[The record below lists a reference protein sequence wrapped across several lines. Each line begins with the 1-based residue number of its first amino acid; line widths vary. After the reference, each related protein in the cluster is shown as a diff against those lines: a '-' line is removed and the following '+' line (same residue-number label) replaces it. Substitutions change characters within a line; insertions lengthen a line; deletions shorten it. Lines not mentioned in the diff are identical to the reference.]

1 MAILTSVKKPMDPVL
16 PERAR
21 ARRRDLLLKEY
32 ALALRPHQ
40 WVKNVLIFGA
50 LVFSHSLLDWSAVRL
65 SVAASL
71 LFCAASSG
79 VYLLNDLRD
88 LEQDRKHPTKRLR
101 PLASGAVNPSVAL
114 VVMPA
119 LLAGSL
125 VGAFYL
131 RAEFASILLA
141 YVMLN
146 IAYSCGLKR
155 MVIVDVMVIALGF
168 VFRAVSGAVV
178 IGVPTSPWLVLCT
191 LTLAL
196 LVGFGKRR
204 HELFLLGNEAQGHRA
219 SLESYSLPFLDMM
232 MGISGATAVV
242 TYSLYT
248 LAPETAARVGSPYLV
263 LTVPWVMY
271 GIFRYLYLVHQQ
283 KEGGDPTH
291 LFVSDSPTLVN
302 AILWAVTVCLVIYY
316 RPF

>member
-1 MAILTSVKKPMDPVL
+1 MYSLKEGMPVL
-16 PERAR
+16 PQAQQAGRGSMSLN
-21 ARRRDLLLKEY
+21 DCL
-32 ALALRPHQ
+32 LALRPQQ
-40 WVKNVLIFGA
+40 WVKNTLVFGA
-50 LVFSHSLLDWSAVRL
+50 LVFSHSLLDWDAIRL
-65 SVAASL
+65 SMSAFI

-79 VYLLNDLRD
+79 IYLLNDLRD

-101 PLASGAVNPSVAL
+101 PLASGAVHSSAAFAMMGL
-114 VVMPA
+114 

-125 VGAFYL
+125 VGSFLL
-131 RAEFASILLA
+131 RIEFAFTLLA
-141 YVMLN
+141 YIMLN
-146 IAYSCGLKR
+146 IAYSYGLKR

-168 VFRAVSGAVV
+168 VLRAVAGAVV
-178 IGVPTSPWLVLCT
+178 IGVATSPWLILCT

-204 HELFLLGNEAQGHRA
+204 HELSLLGGNAQAHRA

-242 TYSLYT
+242 TYALYT
-248 LAPETAARVGSPYLV
+248 LAAETVARVGTHYLV

-283 KEGGDPTH
+283 KEGGDPSR
-291 LFVSDSPTLVN
+291 LLVSDIPMLLN
-302 AILWAVTVCLVIYY
+302 AILWAGIVCLVIYY
-316 RPF
+316 RPL

>member
-1 MAILTSVKKPMDPVL
+1 
-16 PERAR
+16 
-21 ARRRDLLLKEY
+21 
-32 ALALRPHQ
+32 
-40 WVKNVLIFGA
+40 
-50 LVFSHSLLDWSAVRL
+50 
-65 SVAASL
+65 
-71 LFCAASSG
+71 
-79 VYLLNDLRD
+79 
-88 LEQDRKHPTKRLR
+88 
-101 PLASGAVNPSVAL
+101 
-114 VVMPA
+114 
-119 LLAGSL
+119 
-125 VGAFYL
+125 
-131 RAEFASILLA
+131 
-141 YVMLN
+141 
-146 IAYSCGLKR
+146 

-178 IGVPTSPWLVLCT
+178 IGVATSPWLILCT

-204 HELFLLGNEAQGHRA
+204 HELFLLGNDAQGHRA

-248 LAPETAARVGSPYLV
+248 LAPETAARVGSLYLV

-283 KEGGDPTH
+283 EEGGDPTH
-291 LFVSDSPTLVN
+291 LFVSDFPTLIN
-302 AILWAVTVCLVIYY
+302 AILWVVTVLLVIYY

>member
-1 MAILTSVKKPMDPVL
+1 MANLRSIKDDLSVL
-16 PERAR
+16 PHAQEAGRGSM
-21 ARRRDLLLKEY
+21 LLKDY

-40 WVKNVLIFGA
+40 WVKNVLVFGA
-50 LVFSHSLLDWSAVRL
+50 LVFSHSLLDWSAIQL
-65 SVAASL
+65 SMSAFM

-79 VYLLNDLRD
+79 IYLLNDLRD
-88 LEQDRKHPTKRLR
+88 LEQDRNHPTKRLR
-101 PLASGAVNPSVAL
+101 PLASGAVNPSTAFI
-114 VVMPA
+114 VMGL

-125 VGAFYL
+125 VGSFVL
-131 RAEFASILLA
+131 RAEFAVILLS
-141 YVMLN
+141 YVILN
-146 IAYSCGLKR
+146 IAYSFGLKR

-168 VFRAVSGAVV
+168 VFRAVAGAVV
-178 IGVPTSPWLVLCT
+178 IGVATSPWLILCT

-204 HELFLLGNEAQGHRA
+204 HELSLLGSDAQNHRA

-248 LAPETAARVGSPYLV
+248 LAAETVARVGTHYLV

-283 KEGGDPTH
+283 KEGGDPSH
-291 LFVSDSPTLVN
+291 LFVSDRPTLVN
-302 AILWAVTVCLVIYY
+302 AILWAVTVCLVIYWGIL
-316 RPF
+316 

>member
-1 MAILTSVKKPMDPVL
+1 MANLRSIKDDLSVL
-16 PERAR
+16 PHAQEAGRGSMS
-21 ARRRDLLLKEY
+21 LKEY

-40 WVKNVLIFGA
+40 WVKNVLVFGA
-50 LVFSHSLLDWSAVRL
+50 LVFSRSLLDWSAIRL
-65 SVAASL
+65 SMSAFL

-79 VYLLNDLRD
+79 IYLLNDLRD
-88 LEQDRKHPTKRLR
+88 IDQDRKHPAKRLR
-101 PLASGAVNPSVAL
+101 PLASGAVHPSVAFAMMGVLL
-114 VVMPA
+114 V
-119 LLAGSL
+119 GSL
-125 VGAFYL
+125 VGSFVL
-131 RAEFASILLA
+131 RAEFAVILLS
-141 YVMLN
+141 YVILN
-146 IAYSCGLKR
+146 IAYSFGLKR

-168 VFRAVSGAVV
+168 VFRAVAGAVV
-178 IGVPTSPWLVLCT
+178 IGVATSPWLILCT

-204 HELFLLGNEAQGHRA
+204 HELSLLGGDAQAHRA

-248 LAPETAARVGSPYLV
+248 LAAETVARVGTHYLV

-283 KEGGDPTH
+283 KEGGDPSH

>member
-1 MAILTSVKKPMDPVL
+1 MAKLRSIKDDMSVL
-16 PERAR
+16 PHAQEAGRGSMS
-21 ARRRDLLLKEY
+21 LKDY

-40 WVKNVLIFGA
+40 WVKNVLVFGA

-65 SVAASL
+65 SVSAFL

-79 VYLLNDLRD
+79 IYLLNDLRD

-101 PLASGAVNPSVAL
+101 PLASGAVNPSAAFI
-114 VVMPA
+114 VMPT

-125 VGAFYL
+125 VGTFFL
-131 RAEFASILLA
+131 RAEFAVILLA
-141 YVMLN
+141 YVVLN
-146 IAYSCGLKR
+146 IAYSFGLKR
-155 MVIVDVMVIALGF
+155 MVIVDEMVIDLGF
-168 VFRAVSGAVV
+168 VFRAVAGAVV
-178 IGVPTSPWLVLCT
+178 IGVATSPWLILCT

-204 HELFLLGNEAQGHRA
+204 HELYLLGRDAQTHRA
-219 SLESYSLPFLDMM
+219 SLENYSLPFLDMM

-283 KEGGDPTH
+283 KEGGDPTQ
-291 LFVSDSPTLVN
+291 LFVSDFPTLIN
-302 AILWAVTVCLVIYY
+302 AILWAVTVCIVIYY

>member
-1 MAILTSVKKPMDPVL
+1 MDSVL
-16 PERAR
+16 SGREGAR
-21 ARRRDLLLKEY
+21 WQNPSLKEY
-32 ALALRPHQ
+32 VLALRPHQ
-40 WVKNVLIFGA
+40 WVKNVLVFGA

-65 SVAASL
+65 SVSAFL

-79 VYLLNDLRD
+79 IYLLNDLRD
-88 LEQDRKHPTKRLR
+88 LEHDRKHPIKRLR
-101 PLASGAVNPSVAL
+101 PLASGAVNPSAAF

-119 LLAGSL
+119 LMAGSL
-125 VGAFYL
+125 VGAFVL
-131 RAEFASILLA
+131 RAEFAVILLA
-141 YVMLN
+141 YVAIN
-146 IAYSCGLKR
+146 IAYSYGLKR

-168 VFRAVSGAVV
+168 VFRAVSGAVA
-178 IGVPTSPWLVLCT
+178 IGVATSPWLILCT

-204 HELFLLGNEAQGHRA
+204 HELFLLGNDAQGHRA

-283 KEGGDPTH
+283 EEGGDPTH
-291 LFVSDSPTLVN
+291 LFVSDFPTLIN
-302 AILWAVTVCLVIYY
+302 AILWVVTVLLVIYY

>member
-1 MAILTSVKKPMDPVL
+1 MTNLRSIKDDLTVLPQVQETGQNSMSVK
-16 PERAR
+16 AC
-21 ARRRDLLLKEY
+21 
-32 ALALRPHQ
+32 ALALRPLQ
-40 WVKNVLIFGA
+40 WVKNTLVFGA
-50 LVFSHSLLDWSAVRL
+50 LVFSHSLLDWNAIRFSISAF
-65 SVAASL
+65 L

-79 VYLLNDLRD
+79 IYLLNDLRD

-101 PLASGAVNPSVAL
+101 PLASGAVDPSAAFGMM
-114 VVMPA
+114 VV

-125 VGAFYL
+125 VGSLFL
-131 RAEFASILLA
+131 RAEFAVILLS
-141 YVMLN
+141 YVILN
-146 IAYSCGLKR
+146 IAYSFGLKR

-168 VFRAVSGAVV
+168 VFRAVAGAVV
-178 IGVPTSPWLVLCT
+178 IAVATSPWLILCT

-204 HELFLLGNEAQGHRA
+204 HELSLLGNEAQNHRA

-248 LAPETAARVGSPYLV
+248 LAAETVARVGTHYLV

-271 GIFRYLYLVHQQ
+271 GIFRYLYLVHQRR
-283 KEGGDPTH
+283 KGGDPSH
-291 LFVSDSPTLVN
+291 LFVSDTPTLVN

-316 RPF
+316 RPL

>member
-1 MAILTSVKKPMDPVL
+1 MAKLTSGKTMDSVLSGREGARWQNPSLKKYV
-16 PERAR
+16 
-21 ARRRDLLLKEY
+21 
-32 ALALRPHQ
+32 LALRPHQ
-40 WVKNVLIFGA
+40 WVKNVLVFGA

-65 SVAASL
+65 SVSAFL

-88 LEQDRKHPTKRLR
+88 LDHDRKHPIKRLR
-101 PLASGAVNPSVAL
+101 PLASGAVNPSAAF

-125 VGAFYL
+125 VGAFFL
-131 RAEFASILLA
+131 RAEFAVILFA
-141 YVMLN
+141 YVAIN

-178 IGVPTSPWLVLCT
+178 IGVATSPWLILCT

-204 HELFLLGNEAQGHRA
+204 HELSLLGSDAQAHRV
-219 SLESYSLPFLDMM
+219 SLDSYSLPFLDMM

-248 LAPETAARVGSPYLV
+248 LAPETSARVGSPYLV

-291 LFVSDSPTLVN
+291 LLVSDSPTLVN
-302 AILWAVTVCLVIYY
+302 AILWVVTVCLVIYY
-316 RPF
+316 R